1 MNTLPSLLLI
11 AMASLVTSNLEK
23 EGGNVIVY
31 TVEDWNKAM
40 YEMENLTILQN
51 LNIKYQLSLK
61 TGD

>member
-1 MNTLPSLLLI
+1 MNTLSPLLLS
-11 AMASLVTSNLEK
+11 AMASLVTSNLEQ

-31 TVEDWNKAM
+31 TVESWNKAM